1 MIFFLNKWRWKYWN
15 HVKWHIKTHLQK
27 FSIERNNMSRRSKV
41 IGHVN
46 STSADWPSSLA
57 ILPKTP
63 EVTVSDANCPL
74 TIFQNQK
81 KVELNYFENLCPFPN
96 KPSFIRFVTWDA
108 ICLSVTLQLT
118 TVRGVFLF
126 SEKKPMLSAVRNN
139 RESGVASRLKLKLAD
154 EATKQMK
161 WNNQMLMLP
170 KKSKHGY
177 TSESYVSALSTIH
190 LFSLNTKQPKSTRT
204 KVSKLDVVVA
214 LTRYIIANK
223 QTHNLCFM
231 FRTLLRC
238 PSQ

>member
-118 TVRGVFLF
+118 TVRGVFFVLWEKTDAF
-126 SEKKPMLSAVRNN
+126 CSEKQ
-139 RESGVASRLKLKLAD
+139 SRKWSCIATEVETCWWSNKANEMEQSNVDVTKKVKTRLYLWILRFSFINYTPFFFKYQ
-154 EATKQMK
+154 ATKINK
-161 WNNQMLMLP
+161 NQ
-170 KKSKHGY
+170 SK
-177 TSESYVSALSTIH
+177 
-190 LFSLNTKQPKSTRT
+190 
-204 KVSKLDVVVA
+204 
-214 LTRYIIANK
+214 
-223 QTHNLCFM
+223 
-231 FRTLLRC
+231 
-238 PSQ
+238 